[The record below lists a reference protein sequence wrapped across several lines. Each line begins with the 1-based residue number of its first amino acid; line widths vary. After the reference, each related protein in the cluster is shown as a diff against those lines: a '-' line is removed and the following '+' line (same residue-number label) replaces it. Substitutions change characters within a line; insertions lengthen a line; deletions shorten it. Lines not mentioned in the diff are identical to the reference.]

1 MKSGKMPRLGSDG
14 FSERGCRTKTGSN
27 ATEIKTEAEKT
38 ENGNRKEAETAD
50 NKNGSRNGGYKKRSR
65 KRITKKKPK
74 GKKQKRSQ
82 KEKNKKEAKR
92 KKTKK
97 KPKGKKTKKEAETP
111 KNENVNRA
119 DRKRKKILPALQL
132 MKDPFEFPF
141 PERHHRNPDLMFSRI
156 DVSCLRHTEPSGQ
169 DRRCRSRRRGPDHI
183 FRHSRRRR

>member
-74 GKKQKRSQ
+74 G
-82 KEKNKKEAKR
+82 